1 MSIGRFFAILS
12 SCILFI
18 SCASFQDSSIN
29 LRLEKSNCFQEYY
42 YDYAEDQI
50 PLPLYTITIPANFQE
65 NFSKKSINI
74 ANAMGILDLL
84 ERYIVSLEDFNADPT
99 IENRL
104 RHLELY
110 QKLFQRIGFAE
121 LEISSESA
129 ELECEEDRADQ
140 IAKYLKAKEDDTDT
154 KLTVASIV
162 IAAVGAIGTTVFFDN
177 GKTPEYIALTA
188 GILGA
193 TLGVM
198 ILVNKKKV
206 TYQHER
212 NHLQEI
218 WEGPTTSKY
227 FPASVWYYL
236 NYVYPELEEQPSKR
250 EEIIEKWM
258 GLGLFD
264 NVKPKDKEKLIGRF
278 FGEGGVYL
286 SDELAERASMYDQI
300 GSQINLMMQD
310 LKTLSRE
317 LEILQTKK
325 FAEIRKK

>member
-1 MSIGRFFAILS
+1 MKLCKFYIILIFGSLFF
-12 SCILFI
+12 
-18 SCASFQDSSIN
+18 SCASIQDTNIN
-29 LRLEKSNCFQEYY
+29 LRLEKSNCFQEYN
-42 YDYAEDQI
+42 YDYEESQI
-50 PLPLYTITIPANFQE
+50 PLPLHTLSIPETVQK
-65 NFSKKSINI
+65 NFSIPSINT
-74 ANAMGILDLL
+74 ANAMGILELL
-84 ERYIVSLEDFNADPT
+84 EKYITSLEDFKAEPS

-104 RHLELY
+104 RHLELN
-110 QKLFQRIGFAE
+110 QKLSHRIGFAE

-129 ELECEEDRADQ
+129 ELGCEEERIDQ
-140 IAKYLKAKEDDTDT
+140 IANYLKSKEGDIDT

-162 IAAVGAIGTTVFFDN
+162 IGALGAIGTTVFFDN
-177 GKTPEYIALTA
+177 GKTPEYIALGA
-188 GILGA
+188 GIIGA

-206 TYQHER
+206 TFRHER

-218 WEGPTTSKY
+218 WEGPATSKY

-236 NYVYPELEEQPSKR
+236 NYVYPDKEEQLSKR

-264 NVKPKDKEKLIGRF
+264 NVKPKDKEELIGKF

-310 LKTLSRE
+310 LKTLTRE
-317 LEILQTKK
+317 LEVLQAKMFFETGKN
-325 FAEIRKK
+325 